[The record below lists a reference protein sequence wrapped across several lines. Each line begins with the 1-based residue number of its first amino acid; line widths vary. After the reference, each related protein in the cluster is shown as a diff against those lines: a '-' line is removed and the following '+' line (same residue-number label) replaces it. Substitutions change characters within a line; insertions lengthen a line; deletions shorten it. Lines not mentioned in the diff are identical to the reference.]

1 MENMKSAEFGKAL
14 GGFATGERYQE
25 WLDQQEDQLGAVL
38 HLMSKSKNEYQLMQI
53 AGIRDRGVW
62 RNLTAAWANDWKTK
76 LTGIQQ
82 ANGAMQR
89 GQNILDG
96 PNAGIERLTQSITRL
111 MQTIGQLWDAI
122 GGNVAIKVFAE
133 IINTTAESVTKL
145 IEGLQWIVGLKDRP
159 SWLPKSWG
167 EAWSNMM
174 TPKDKTGK
182 PLMTYQE
189 RQIAGPDAER
199 QRGEK
204 YWADQRKQEERAA
217 ADKKKTEDEAAKK
230 ERERLQKLY
239 PNAPINKISLA
250 VDNANES
257 LAAFTST
264 LDEKQGDL
272 MRAGLY
278 GSSSDSAVLKASY
291 SPSGHG
297 FVSGGA
303 PGTGGAA
310 FPGSGAGPPGSGGTS
325 YGPTGTKPT
334 RGDSTGTGRPAEPD
348 PETPAAPGVGGGDLS
363 KSAYDQMF
371 KGTPMEGKY
380 DAVVKAAQDNGVP
393 PSLMAGIIAH
403 ETGRGT
409 SKMLKDKNNPAGLMD
424 PKTRWMKGQ
433 SFPTVDEGIAAA
445 GRTIGKNYKKAGGDV
460 NKMAKSY
467 APPGAANDPKGQN
480 TAWPSGVA
488 SNQKALEGPGAPAAP
503 GPMASVGPPPAPE
516 GPPGTGGGQGIGASV
531 DEAMKMVGLNE
542 SRDQQLLMKYMKTGG
557 RGLSGEQ
564 NAWCA
569 RFVNAV
575 VTQAGMP
582 GVAGWGAKEFLN
594 WGKGVGAKEEIL
606 KGDVF
611 VFDRGR
617 DPRKG
622 HVGISTGRTRKGKG
636 GETEYEMLQGNT
648 GGSAAGGGAIGT
660 TWHTR
665 QQIKSIRRGTPT
677 GAPQAPDAPPNV
689 ASAPSIRRPTASAAP
704 PPAPAAEPALG
715 AGPTQHEAKVDL
727 KVNDTEVQFAR
738 ASMRRSADR
747 EVREARWNSYSDI
760 GAA

>member
-1 MENMKSAEFGKAL
+1 
-14 GGFATGERYQE
+14 
-25 WLDQQEDQLGAVL
+25 
-38 HLMSKSKNEYQLMQI
+38 MSQSKNEYQLMQI

-82 ANGAMQR
+82 ARGAMGR

-96 PNAGIERLTQSITRL
+96 PNAGIERLTQSVSRL
-111 MQTIGQLWDAI
+111 IQTIGQLWDALY
-122 GGNVAIKVFAE
+122 GNVAISVFAE

-189 RQIAGPDAER
+189 RQIAGPEAER
-199 QRGEK
+199 KKGEK
-204 YWADQRKQEERAA
+204 YWADQKKQEDQAA
-217 ADKKKTEDEAAKK
+217 ADKKKTEEEAAKK

-239 PNAPINKISLA
+239 PTAPINKISLA

-257 LAAFTST
+257 LVNFTST
-264 LDEKQGDL
+264 LDQKQGDL
-272 MRAGLY
+272 MRTGLY

-291 SPSGHG
+291 TPSGRG
-297 FVSGGA
+297 YGGGP
-303 PGTGGAA
+303 PGTGGT
-310 FPGSGAGPPGSGGTS
+310 GGVGDTTAGPG
-325 YGPTGTKPT
+325 
-334 RGDSTGTGRPAEPD
+334 STGTGYGGSTRVAPPSDSGPSAPRTDAPAPAG
-348 PETPAAPGVGGGDLS
+348 PAAPPSAGGGGDLS

-371 KGTPMEGKY
+371 KGTPLEGQY
-380 DAVVKAAQDNGVP
+380 DNVVKAAKENGVP
-393 PSLMAGIIAH
+393 ASLMAGIISH
-403 ETGRGT
+403 ETGGGK
-409 SKMLKDKNNPAGLMD
+409 SPMVKNKLNPAGLMD
-424 PKTRWMKGQ
+424 PKTNWQTGQ
-433 SFPTVDEGIAAA
+433 KFASIEEGIAAA

-467 APPGAANDPKGQN
+467 APVGAKNDPGGLNKS
-480 TAWPSGVA
+480 WPSGVA
-488 SNQKALEGPGAPAAP
+488 AQQAKLAAPEGPAAPSTAAAPAAPAGPAAP
-503 GPMASVGPPPAPE
+503 GPLASVGPPPAPE
-516 GPPGTGGGQGIGASV
+516 GPPGTGASQGISASV
-531 DEAMKMVGLNE
+531 DEAMKLVGLNE
-542 SRDQQLLMKYMKTGG
+542 SKDQQLLMKYMKTGG
-557 RGLSGEQ
+557 RGLTGKQ

-569 RFVNAV
+569 RFVNAI

-582 GVAGWGAKEFLN
+582 GVAGWGAKEFLS
-594 WGKGVGAKEEIL
+594 WGKGVGAKEEVL

-611 VFDRGR
+611 VFDRPEAGAGA
-617 DPRKG
+617 G
-622 HVGISTGRTRKGKG
+622 HVGVYTGNQRKNAQGQ
-636 GETEYEMLQGNT
+636 TEYEMIQGNT
-648 GGSAAGGGAIGT
+648 GGSAAGGGAVGK

-665 QQIKSIRRGTPT
+665 AQIKAIRRGTPT
-677 GAPQAPDAPPNV
+677 NAPAAPAAPPNV
-689 ASAPSIRRPTASAAP
+689 AARPNQRPTASAAP
-704 PPAPAAEPALG
+704 PAPAAPS
-715 AGPTQHEAKVDL
+715 PTAAVPTDHEAKVNL

-738 ASMRRSADR
+738 ASMRRQADR